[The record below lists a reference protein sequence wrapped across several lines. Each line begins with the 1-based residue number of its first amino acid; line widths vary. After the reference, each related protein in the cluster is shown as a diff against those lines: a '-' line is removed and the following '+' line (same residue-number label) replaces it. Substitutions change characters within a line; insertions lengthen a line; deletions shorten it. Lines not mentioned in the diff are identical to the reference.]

1 MDRAERRGDGELRIE
16 GAEGWTV
23 DEVLGERIEDALA
36 NLVYE
41 DILTENEA
49 DYADRTEEFGLDEPT
64 LTVEVRYTDGTELR
78 FRIGDDSGLED
89 EDFRYM
95 TVDGDPRLYA
105 VAGSLAEDLQV
116 EQELLHPVVQPEIQQ
131 SRIDRITVMDGD
143 ENVVAEWSLAGS
155 ITDAD
160 AGSSWRVSFPVEY
173 PVDQDQMVS
182 LKKNAENL
190 RVGLY
195 VEEGSAGYPEKYG
208 LDRPKRILE
217 IHMAEGTTGLISD
230 GGAYYV
236 QDRPEQTV
244 RFCIGDSRNEMTD
257 YCLYDG
263 TIYTINHFTAAAI
276 TETDPM
282 TTLARYPVTVPLEN
296 LGRMEIIR
304 EDGSRDVYE
313 LTYTLVPP
321 ETEDGEAET
330 VVTCRKNGEELEYK
344 VFEAFYERWLTV
356 DVSGR
361 LPEGWEKK
369 ETQTTYV
376 FQTLSGRTQT
386 VELSPFDAMHDAV
399 TVDGQTLFYLIK
411 NGMGDQP

>member
-1 MDRAERRGDGELRIE
+1 
-16 GAEGWTV
+16 
-23 DEVLGERIEDALA
+23 
-36 NLVYE
+36 
-41 DILTENEA
+41 
-49 DYADRTEEFGLDEPT
+49 
-64 LTVEVRYTDGTELR
+64 
-78 FRIGDDSGLED
+78 
-89 EDFRYM
+89 
-95 TVDGDPRLYA
+95 
-105 VAGSLAEDLQV
+105 
-116 EQELLHPVVQPEIQQ
+116 
-131 SRIDRITVMDGD
+131 
-143 ENVVAEWSLAGS
+143 
-155 ITDAD
+155 
-160 AGSSWRVSFPVEY
+160 
-173 PVDQDQMVS
+173 
-182 LKKNAENL
+182 
-190 RVGLY
+190 
-195 VEEGSAGYPEKYG
+195 
-208 LDRPKRILE
+208 
-217 IHMAEGTTGLISD
+217 
-230 GGAYYV
+230 
-236 QDRPEQTV
+236 
-244 RFCIGDSRNEMTD
+244 
-257 YCLYDG
+257 
-263 TIYTINHFTAAAI
+263 
-276 TETDPM
+276 M

-356 DVSGR
+356 DVSGQ